1 VLQIYQLEERAGRGS
16 CTLAVDRLDQHIAK
30 LDALGIDTTQRTHDD
45 KVDTVMIVDPDNN
58 HLAFAEARDASVS
71 K

>member
-1 VLQIYQLEERAGRGS
+1 MNH
-16 CTLAVDRLDQHIAK
+16 LDEHIAK
-30 LDALGIDTTQRTHDD
+30 LDALGIDTAQRTHDE

-58 HLAFAEARDASVS
+58 HLAFAEAHDASVS